1 MAKSVTKLFYFP
13 GNASMAPH
21 CLLEEIGQPFELAFV
36 DRAQDAHKSAD
47 YLKLNPNGLIPVL
60 VDGDMVLYESA
71 AICLHLAD
79 RHPETNLAPAC
90 GTPQRAQ
97 LYKWLMW
104 FTNTMQATLL
114 AYFYPERWVDEGNAA
129 AAGQIKAH
137 AEAKIAGL
145 LDQMQ
150 AHLEKSGGPWFLGE
164 QYTVLDPFAMMLCRW
179 TRGHARPARDLPGL
193 GAYLQRVLAR
203 PAVQRALRTEG
214 LAAPWV

>member
-36 DRAQDAHKSAD
+36 DREQDAHKSAD

-79 RHPETNLAPAC
+79 RHPETKLAPAC

>member
-1 MAKSVTKLFYFP
+1 
-13 GNASMAPH
+13 
-21 CLLEEIGQPFELAFV
+21 
-36 DRAQDAHKSAD
+36 
-47 YLKLNPNGLIPVL
+47 
-60 VDGDMVLYESA
+60 
-71 AICLHLAD
+71 
-79 RHPETNLAPAC
+79 
-90 GTPQRAQ
+90 
-97 LYKWLMW
+97 MW

-150 AHLEKSGGPWFLGE
+150 TQLEKSGGPWFLGE

>member
-145 LDQMQ
+145 LEQMQ
-150 AHLEKSGGPWFLGE
+150 TQLEKSGGPWFLGE

>member
-150 AHLEKSGGPWFLGE
+150 TQLEKSGGPWFLGE

>member
-150 AHLEKSGGPWFLGE
+150 TQQEKSGGPWFLGE